1 MIFNTRL
8 RLSTCAFALA
18 AISVPHSAYAQE
30 VSSAIAGTVLS
41 TDGTPVSGATVT
53 IVHTPSGTRTTVTTS
68 SSGQF
73 EASGLRIGGP
83 YKVTIAANGFQGQD
97 IQQIQV
103 GSGDVFRLNAQL
115 ESASAGEAIVVTA
128 SSLKRSGILTT
139 GSETVVSAADI
150 LAIPSS
156 GRDLRDVARRDPLTA
171 FDPSNRSLSIAGQQA
186 RSNRF
191 TIDGVQVQDDFGLN
205 QGGLPSLRGIVSLEA
220 IGSFSVKAAPYDV
233 SQGNFTGGSLDAV
246 LKSGTNDYHGAA
258 YYEIGGKGLTGRNVR
273 GTIAA
278 QALPFRDWGV
288 FLSGPIIK
296 DKLFLAL
303 NYEKLSEGNPV
314 ITSGISGEG
323 APNAVP
329 NIGDPA
335 TFADDRPLVDAIRGT
350 FQGRYKYDPLNSFT
364 QLPEKD
370 RKISGKLDWN
380 ITDDQRL
387 SLTYIDHFNSVPSAG
402 GGSSNSATT
411 PNLGLQSNSYEATEA
426 TKVYTGQLNSRW
438 TSDLSTEIRVSYRD
452 YRRGQ
457 VGYNDTGFAQFQIC
471 TNPTSI
477 ITGTNPTNNATNC
490 GNTATVTGGTDQ
502 FRQSNA
508 LATTNLNGQLTV
520 RYRAGNHRIKLQVEA
535 SRQRVNNVFI
545 PSSRG
550 LFYFDSV
557 ADFNAGNASR
567 VQFTNA
573 LTGNPATGGASIFT
587 LYSYAAGIQDE
598 WQISPALTVLVGA
611 RYDTYLEKPDDITF
625 NRFFALRYPGL
636 TNTPNLNR
644 RSTFQPR
651 LGFNWKP
658 SDRLK
663 VTGGVGKFSGG
674 VPLVLYSNSF
684 ANDGARLNSIDLRRT
699 YVNGVATGTF
709 TDANNATTNAATIA
723 QINAAGAAALNNV
736 DGFGLQTNP
745 IVNNYLSTN
754 TSSLSN
760 ATTNSLDR
768 DFKVNS
774 VWRINLNGDY
784 KLDLGPLGDNWHLRG
799 DVAIT
804 RTENGYVYTDLRAI
818 PNGTLP
824 DGRPRYIGLN
834 GSAGNDLYLTNTDK
848 GYAYLFAFSIAKDW
862 ENGLGISAA
871 YTRSTVRD
879 VNSNVNNTTAGGGY
893 GVVVTDPN
901 RAQLGISTLELKN
914 QARFELSYKHAFFGD
929 YETNFSIFG
938 SWRSGRPYSY
948 TFSDPAPGRGNVFGT
963 TNGGRYQVYVPN
975 LAGLTV
981 GGTPGVSGVTT
992 IDPVVQYSGT
1002 PESLTA
1008 FRDFILNSPL
1018 AGEQGKISSRGL
1030 GRNPEFAQVDL
1041 HFSQQIPTF
1050 VGKGRIT
1057 LFADMD
1063 NFLNLL
1069 SDKFAFR
1076 QFGDSVSVV
1085 DVQCI
1090 NAPSSNTTVAVNT
1103 ALSQNCAAFRY
1114 SNFRQPNLTAQTR
1127 QSLWTLRIGA
1137 RVEF

>member
-1 MIFNTRL
+1 MIFSSRL
-8 RLSTCAFALA
+8 RMSTAAAALA
-18 AISVPHSAYAQE
+18 VAIYAPAAHAQE
-30 VSSAIAGTVLS
+30 VSSTIAGTVLS
-41 TDGTPVSGATVT
+41 TDGKPVANAKVV
-53 IVHTPSGTRTTVTTS
+53 IVHTPSGTRSAATTS
-68 SSGQF
+68 DTGQF
-73 EASGLRIGGP
+73 EATGLRIGGP
-83 YKVTIAANGFQGQD
+83 YTVSIVADGYQGQD

-103 GSGDVFRLNAQL
+103 GAGDVFRLNAAL
-115 ESASAGEAIVVTA
+115 EAANDAQTIVVTA
-128 SSLKRSGILTT
+128 SSLKRSGLLTT
-139 GSETVVSAADI
+139 GSETTASAADI

-220 IGSFSVKAAPYDV
+220 IGSFTVKAAPYDV

-246 LKSGTNDYHGAA
+246 LKSGTNDYHAAA
-258 YYEIGGKGLTGRNVR
+258 YYEIGGKGLTGRDVR
-273 GTIAA
+273 GLTAA
-278 QALPFRDWGV
+278 QALAFKDYGAFV
-288 FLSGPIIK
+288 SGPIIK

-329 NIGDPA
+329 GIGDA
-335 TFADDRPLVDAIRGT
+335 TTFADDRTVVDAIRST
-350 FQGRYKYDPLNSFT
+350 FTGRYKYDPLNSFT

-380 ITDDQRL
+380 ISDNQRL

-411 PNLGLQSNSYEATEA
+411 PNLGLQSNSYEASEK

-438 TSDLSTEIRVSYRD
+438 TDQLSTEARISYRD
-452 YRRGQ
+452 YKRGQ
-457 VGYNDTGFAQFQIC
+457 VGYNDTGFGQFQVC
-471 TNPTSI
+471 TNPTSNI
-477 ITGTNPTNNATNC
+477 IGTNPTNNATNC
-490 GNTATVTGGTDQ
+490 GVNATVTGGTDQ

-508 LATTNLNGQLTV
+508 LATTNLNGQLAV
-520 RYRAGNHRIKLQVEA
+520 KYRTGNHRFKLQIEG
-535 SRQRVNNVFI
+535 SRQRVNNIFI

-550 LFYFDSV
+550 LFYFDSL
-557 ADFNAGNASR
+557 ADFTAGNANR

-573 LTGNPATGGASIFT
+573 LSGNPATGAASIFT
-587 LYSYAAGIQDE
+587 LYSYAAGLQDE
-598 WQISPALTVLVGA
+598 WQLTPNLTVLYGA
-611 RYDTYLEKPDDITF
+611 RYDTYLEKPNDIAF
-625 NRFFALRYPGL
+625 NRFFAARYSGL
-636 TNTPNLNR
+636 TNTANLNR
-644 RSTFQPR
+644 RATFQPR
-651 LGFNWKP
+651 FGFNWKP
-658 SDRLK
+658 TDRLK
-663 VTGGVGKFSGG
+663 VAGGAGLFSGG

-684 ANDGARLNSIDLRRT
+684 ANDGTRLNTIDLRRT
-699 YVNGVATGTF
+699 FVNGVATGTF
-709 TDANNATTNAATIA
+709 TDANNATTDAATIA
-723 QINAAGAAALNNV
+723 QINAVGAAALNNV
-736 DGFGLQTNP
+736 DGFGLQTNAV
-745 IVNNYLSTN
+745 VNRYLSTN

-760 ATTNSLDR
+760 ATTNSIDPN
-768 DFKVNS
+768 FNISS
-774 VWRINLNGDY
+774 VWRFNLNGQY
-784 KLDLGPLGDNWHLRG
+784 KLDLGALGDNWNLRG
-799 DVAIT
+799 DLAVT
-804 RTENGYVYTDLRAI
+804 VVQDNYVYTDLRAV

-834 GSAGNDLYLTNTDK
+834 GSAGNDLFLTNTHK
-848 GYAYLFAFSIAKDW
+848 GHAIVFALGVSKDW
-862 ENGLGISAA
+862 ENGLGFSAS
-871 YTRSTVRD
+871 YTRSKVRD
-879 VNSNVNNTTAGGGY
+879 VNSNVNNSTAAGGY
-893 GVVVTDPN
+893 GVVVRDPN
-901 RAQLGISTLELKN
+901 NAEVGISTLELKD
-914 QARFELSYKHAFFGD
+914 QARFEFSYKHAFYRD

-938 SWRSGRPYSY
+938 SYRSGRPYSY
-948 TFSDPAPGRGNVFGT
+948 TFSDPAAGRGNVFGT
-963 TNGGRYQVYVPN
+963 TNGGRYQLYVPN
-975 LAGLTV
+975 LANLTV
-981 GGTPGVSGVTT
+981 GGTAGVSAVTT

-1018 AGEQGKISSRGL
+1018 SGQQGRIASKGL
-1030 GRNPEFAQVDL
+1030 GKNPEYVQVDL

-1050 VGKGRIT
+1050 IGKSRIT
-1057 LFADMD
+1057 VFADMD

-1076 QFGDSVSVV
+1076 QFGDAVSVV
-1085 DVQCI
+1085 DVQCVG
-1090 NAPSSNTTVAVNT
+1090 ATGTVVT
-1103 ALSQNCAAFRY
+1103 ALNQACASYRY

>member
-1 MIFNTRL
+1 MIFATRL
-8 RLSTCAFALA
+8 RLSTCALALA
-18 AISVPHSAYAQE
+18 AVAVAPSAYAQE

-41 TDGTPVSGATVT
+41 TDGTPVASAKVT

-68 SSGQF
+68 ASGQF

-83 YKVTIAANGFQGQD
+83 YTVTIAANGFQGQD

-103 GSGDVFRLNAQL
+103 GSGDIFRLNAQL
-115 ESASAGEAIVVTA
+115 EAASAGDTIVVTA

-150 LAIPSS
+150 LTIPSS

-246 LKSGTNDYHGAA
+246 LKSGTNDFHGAA
-258 YYEIGGKGLTGRNVR
+258 YYQIGGKGLTGRDVR
-273 GTIAA
+273 GTTAA
-278 QALPFRDWGV
+278 QSLPFRDWGV
-288 FLSGPIIK
+288 FLSGPIFK

-323 APNAVP
+323 APNAIP
-329 NIGDPA
+329 GIGDA
-335 TFADDRPLVDAIRGT
+335 TTFADDRGLADSIIST
-350 FQGRYKYDPLNSFT
+350 FKTRYKYDPLNSFT

-452 YRRGQ
+452 YKRGQ
-457 VGYNDTGFAQFQIC
+457 VGYNDTGFGQFQIC

-477 ITGTNPTNNATNC
+477 STGTNPTNNATNC
-490 GNTATVTGGTDQ
+490 GTNATVTGGTDQ
-502 FRQSNA
+502 FRQSNS
-508 LATTNLNGQLTV
+508 LATNNLNGQLTV

-557 ADFNAGNASR
+557 ADFNAGIASR

-573 LTGNPATGGASIFT
+573 LSGNPATGAASIFT
-587 LYSYAAGIQDE
+587 LYSYSAGIQDE
-598 WQISPALTVLVGA
+598 WQISPELTILAGA
-611 RYDTYLEKPDDITF
+611 RYDTYLEKPNDITF
-625 NRFFALRYPGL
+625 NAFFSQRYPGL

-663 VTGGVGKFSGG
+663 VAGGAGKFSGG

-684 ANDGARLNSIDLRRT
+684 ANDGARLNTIDLRRT
-699 YVNGVATGTF
+699 YANGVATGTF

-745 IVNNYLSTN
+745 TVNTYLSTN
-754 TSSLSN
+754 TSSLAN
-760 ATTNSLDR
+760 ATTNSLDP

-774 VWRINLNGDY
+774 VWRINLNGEY
-784 KLDLGPLGDNWHLRG
+784 KLNLGPLGDNWHLRG
-799 DVAIT
+799 DAAIT
-804 RTENGYVYTDLRAI
+804 LTDNGYVYTDLRAI

-834 GSAGNDLYLTNTDK
+834 GSAGNDLWLTNTNR
-848 GYAYLFAFSIAKDW
+848 GYAYVFALSIAKDW
-862 ENGLGISAA
+862 ENGLGFSAA

-879 VNSNVNNTTAGGGY
+879 VNSNVNNTTASGGY
-893 GVVVTDPN
+893 GVVVSDPN
-901 RAQLGISTLELKN
+901 RASLGISTLELKN
-914 QARFELSYKHAFFGD
+914 QARFELSYKHAFYRD
-929 YETNFSIFG
+929 YETSFSIFG

-948 TFSDPAPGRGNVFGT
+948 TFSDPGAGRGTVFGT
-963 TNGGRYQVYVPN
+963 TNGGRYQVYVPT
-975 LAGLTV
+975 LSGLTI
-981 GGTPGVSGVTT
+981 GGTPGVSGLTQ
-992 IDPVVQYSGT
+992 IEPLVQYSGT

-1018 AGEQGKISSRGL
+1018 SGQQGKISSRGL
-1030 GRNPEFAQVDL
+1030 GRNPEYVQVDL

-1050 VGKGRIT
+1050 IGKSRIT
-1057 LFADMD
+1057 VFADMD

-1076 QFGDSVSVV
+1076 QFGDAVSVV
-1085 DVQCI
+1085 DVQCLS
-1090 NAPSSNTTVAVNT
+1090 ATGTVVT
-1103 ALSQNCAAFRY
+1103 ALNQACTSYRY